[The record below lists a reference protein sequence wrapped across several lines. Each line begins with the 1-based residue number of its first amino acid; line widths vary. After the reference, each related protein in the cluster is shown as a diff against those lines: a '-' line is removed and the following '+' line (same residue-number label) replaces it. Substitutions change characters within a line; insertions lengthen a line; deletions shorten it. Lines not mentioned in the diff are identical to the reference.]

1 MCNSFCRSVN
11 NQDRKEVIG
20 MSIPLLRGI
29 TWYLVVA
36 MFILGIT
43 PRVEAGFSPSQVMQ
57 DAQIDRNYD
66 IAKIQTIIETKM
78 IKDRLEKL
86 GFSNEEV
93 RSRLD
98 RLSNQQVH
106 QLALQLDDIKI
117 GGDGL
122 GVIIALLVIAIL
134 VVVLIQLTG
143 HRVMI
148 K

>member
-1 MCNSFCRSVN
+1 
-11 NQDRKEVIG
+11 
-20 MSIPLLRGI
+20 MSIPLLRAV

-43 PRVEAGFSPSQVMQ
+43 PRVEAGFSPSQILQ
-57 DAQIDRNYD
+57 DSQIDRND
-66 IAKIQTIIETKM
+66 DTAKIQTIIETKM

-98 RLSNQQVH
+98 RLSNQQLH
-106 QLALQLDDIKI
+106 QLSLQLDDIKV

-122 GVIIALLVIAIL
+122 GVIIALLIIAIL

>member
-1 MCNSFCRSVN
+1 MRVN
-11 NQDRKEVIG
+11 NQYGKEVIG

-36 MFILGIT
+36 MFLIGIT
-43 PRVEAGFSPSQVMQ
+43 PKVEAGLSPSEVILDGQN
-57 DAQIDRNYD
+57 DRNHD
-66 IAKIQTIIETKM
+66 IATIQGIIEMKM

-86 GFSNEEV
+86 GFSTDEV
-93 RSRLD
+93 NSRLD

-122 GVIIALLVIAIL
+122 GIVIAILVIAIL
-134 VVVLIQLTG
+134 VVLLIQLTG
-143 HRVMI
+143 HRVII

>member
-1 MCNSFCRSVN
+1 
-11 NQDRKEVIG
+11 
-20 MSIPLLRGI
+20 MSIPLLRTV

-43 PRVEAGFSPSQVMQ
+43 PRVEAGFSPSQIMQ
-57 DAQIDRNYD
+57 DAQTDRNYD
-66 IAKIQTIIETKM
+66 AAKIQTVLETKM

-106 QLALQLDDIKI
+106 QLALQLDDIKV
-117 GGDGL
+117 GGDGF
-122 GVIIALLVIAIL
+122 GVVIALLIIAIL
-134 VVVLIQLTG
+134 VVVLIQISG
-143 HRVMI
+143 HRVII

>member
-1 MCNSFCRSVN
+1 MN
-11 NQDRKEVIG
+11 
-20 MSIPLLRGI
+20 IPLLRGI

-36 MFILGIT
+36 MFIIGIT
-43 PRVEAGFSPSQVMQ
+43 PRVEAGFSPSQIMQ

-66 IAKIQTIIETKM
+66 MEKIQTVTESKM

-86 GFSNEEV
+86 GFSSDEV

-122 GVIIALLVIAIL
+122 GILIALLVIAIL

-143 HRVMI
+143 HRVI
-148 K
+148 VK

>member
-1 MCNSFCRSVN
+1 MN
-11 NQDRKEVIG
+11 
-20 MSIPLLRGI
+20 IPLLRGI

-36 MFILGIT
+36 MFIIGIT

-57 DAQIDRNYD
+57 GAQTDRNYD
-66 IAKIQTIIETKM
+66 IAKIQTVTETKM

-86 GFSNEEV
+86 GFSGDEV

-122 GVIIALLVIAIL
+122 GILIALLVIAIL

-143 HRVMI
+143 HRVI
-148 K
+148 VK

>member
-1 MCNSFCRSVN
+1 
-11 NQDRKEVIG
+11 

-36 MFILGIT
+36 MFLIGIT
-43 PRVEAGFSPSQVMQ
+43 PKVEAGLSPSEVILDGQN
-57 DAQIDRNYD
+57 DRNHD
-66 IAKIQTIIETKM
+66 IAKIQGIIELKM

-86 GFSNEEV
+86 GFTTDEV
-93 RSRLD
+93 NSRLD
-98 RLSNQQVH
+98 RLSDQQVH
-106 QLALQLDDIKI
+106 QLALQLDDIKV

-143 HRVMI
+143 HRVII

>member
-1 MCNSFCRSVN
+1 
-11 NQDRKEVIG
+11 
-20 MSIPLLRGI
+20 MSIPLLKAV

-36 MFILGIT
+36 MFILGIA
-43 PRVEAGFSPSQVMQ
+43 PRVEAGFSPSQVLQ
-57 DAQIDRNYD
+57 GTQIDRSHD
-66 IAKIQTIIETKM
+66 IEKIQTIIETKM

-106 QLALQLDDIKI
+106 QLALQLDDIKV

-134 VVVLIQLTG
+134 VVLLIQLTG

>member
-1 MCNSFCRSVN
+1 
-11 NQDRKEVIG
+11 

-36 MFILGIT
+36 MFIIGIT

-57 DAQIDRNYD
+57 GAQIDRNSD
-66 IAKIQTIIETKM
+66 IAKIQTVIETKM

-86 GFSNEEV
+86 GFSSDEV

-122 GVIIALLVIAIL
+122 GIIIALLVIAIL

-143 HRVMI
+143 HRVI
-148 K
+148 VK

>member
-1 MCNSFCRSVN
+1 
-11 NQDRKEVIG
+11 

-36 MFILGIT
+36 MFLIGIT
-43 PRVEAGFSPSQVMQ
+43 PKVEAGLSPSEVILDGQN
-57 DAQIDRNYD
+57 DRNHD
-66 IAKIQTIIETKM
+66 IAKIQGIIEMKM

-86 GFSNEEV
+86 GFSTDEV
-93 RSRLD
+93 NSRLD

-122 GVIIALLVIAIL
+122 GIVIAILVIAIL
-134 VVVLIQLTG
+134 VVLLIQLTG
-143 HRVMI
+143 HRVII

>member
-20 MSIPLLRGI
+20 MNIPLLRGI

>member
-1 MCNSFCRSVN
+1 
-11 NQDRKEVIG
+11 

-98 RLSNQQVH
+98 RLSNRQVH

>member
-1 MCNSFCRSVN
+1 
-11 NQDRKEVIG
+11 
-20 MSIPLLRGI
+20 MSIALLRTV

-36 MFILGIT
+36 MFIIGIT
-43 PRVEAGFSPSQVMQ
+43 PKVEAGFSPSQVIL
-57 DAQIDRNYD
+57 DAQTDRDYD
-66 IAKIQTIIETKM
+66 IAKIQTVIETKM

-98 RLSNQQVH
+98 RFSDQQVH
-106 QLALQLDDIKI
+106 QLALQLDDIKV

-122 GVIIALLVIAIL
+122 GVIIALLIIAIL

-143 HRVMI
+143 HRVII

>member
-1 MCNSFCRSVN
+1 
-11 NQDRKEVIG
+11 

-36 MFILGIT
+36 MFLIGIT
-43 PRVEAGFSPSQVMQ
+43 PKVEAGLSPSEVILDGQN
-57 DAQIDRNYD
+57 DRNHD
-66 IAKIQTIIETKM
+66 IAKIQGIIEMKM

-86 GFSNEEV
+86 GFSTDEV
-93 RSRLD
+93 NSRLD
-98 RLSNQQVH
+98 RLSDQQVH

-122 GVIIALLVIAIL
+122 GIVIALLVIAIL
-134 VVVLIQLTG
+134 VVLLIQLTG
-143 HRVMI
+143 HRVII

>member
-1 MCNSFCRSVN
+1 MRVN
-11 NQDRKEVIG
+11 NQYGKEVIG

-36 MFILGIT
+36 MFLIGIT
-43 PRVEAGFSPSQVMQ
+43 PKVEAGLSPSEVILDGQN
-57 DAQIDRNYD
+57 DRNHD
-66 IAKIQTIIETKM
+66 IAKIQGIIEMKM

-86 GFSNEEV
+86 GFSTDEV
-93 RSRLD
+93 NSRLD
-98 RLSNQQVH
+98 RLSDQQVH

-122 GVIIALLVIAIL
+122 GIVIALLVIAIL
-134 VVVLIQLTG
+134 VVLLIQLTG
-143 HRVMI
+143 HRVII

>member
-1 MCNSFCRSVN
+1 
-11 NQDRKEVIG
+11 
-20 MSIPLLRGI
+20 MSIPLLKTV

-43 PRVEAGFSPSQVMQ
+43 PRVEAGFSPSQVLQ
-57 DAQIDRNYD
+57 GAQIDRNQD

-106 QLALQLDDIKI
+106 QLALQLDDIKV

-134 VVVLIQLTG
+134 VVLLIQITG

>member
-1 MCNSFCRSVN
+1 MRVN
-11 NQDRKEVIG
+11 NQYGKEVIG

-36 MFILGIT
+36 MFLIGIT
-43 PRVEAGFSPSQVMQ
+43 PKVEAGLSPSEVIVDGQN
-57 DAQIDRNYD
+57 DRNHD
-66 IAKIQTIIETKM
+66 IATIQGIIEMKM

-86 GFSNEEV
+86 GFSTDEV
-93 RSRLD
+93 NSRLD

-122 GVIIALLVIAIL
+122 GVVIALLVIAIL
-134 VVVLIQLTG
+134 VVLLIQLTG
-143 HRVMI
+143 HRVII

>member
-1 MCNSFCRSVN
+1 MRVN
-11 NQDRKEVIG
+11 NQYGKEVIG

-36 MFILGIT
+36 MFLIGIT
-43 PRVEAGFSPSQVMQ
+43 PKVEAGLSPSEVIVDGQN
-57 DAQIDRNYD
+57 DRNHD
-66 IAKIQTIIETKM
+66 IATIQGIIEMKM

-86 GFSNEEV
+86 GFSTDEV
-93 RSRLD
+93 NSRLD

-122 GVIIALLVIAIL
+122 GIVIAILVIAIL
-134 VVVLIQLTG
+134 VVLLIQLTG
-143 HRVMI
+143 HRVII

>member
-1 MCNSFCRSVN
+1 MRVN
-11 NQDRKEVIG
+11 NQYGKEVIG

-36 MFILGIT
+36 MFLIGIT
-43 PRVEAGFSPSQVMQ
+43 PKVEAGLSPSEVILDGQN
-57 DAQIDRNYD
+57 DRNHD
-66 IAKIQTIIETKM
+66 IAKIQGIIEMKM

-86 GFSNEEV
+86 GFSTDEV
-93 RSRLD
+93 NSRLD

-122 GVIIALLVIAIL
+122 GIVIAILVIAIL
-134 VVVLIQLTG
+134 VVLLIQLTG
-143 HRVMI
+143 HRVII

>member
-1 MCNSFCRSVN
+1 MSV
-11 NQDRKEVIG
+11 
-20 MSIPLLRGI
+20 SLLRGI

-57 DAQIDRNYD
+57 DAQTDRTYD

-78 IKDRLEKL
+78 IKERLEKL

-106 QLALQLDDIKI
+106 QLALQLDDIKV
-117 GGDGL
+117 GGDGF

-134 VVVLIQLTG
+134 VVLLIQLTG
-143 HRVMI
+143 HRVII

>member
-1 MCNSFCRSVN
+1 
-11 NQDRKEVIG
+11 
-20 MSIPLLRGI
+20 MSIPLLKAV

-43 PRVEAGFSPSQVMQ
+43 PRVEAGFSPSQVLQ
-57 DAQIDRNYD
+57 GTQIDRNHD
-66 IAKIQTIIETKM
+66 IEKIQTIIETKM

-86 GFSNEEV
+86 GFSNDEV

-106 QLALQLDDIKI
+106 QLALQLDDIKV

-134 VVVLIQLTG
+134 VVLLIQLTG
-143 HRVMI
+143 HRVI
-148 K
+148 VK